1 MDKILDSVNKVYREE
16 HPSFYV
22 NINQKNLNKIIK
34 ARKNLLFNL
43 KIQTKLFKDSKLLDF
58 GSGSGIYGLVY
69 NLLGAKTDLVEYE
82 KNFVDQSK
90 KLFSKFARK
99 SSYKIYSS
107 NIFNFKQKK
116 KYDIVIF
123 NGVAHHTRNPNKIL
137 DKACKFLKRD
147 GMIIYGIGNKSGF
160 FQRALQR
167 LILFKLSKNKSE
179 IIKFAKILF
188 REHLNRAQKFGGR
201 TERQI
206 IFDTYINPKID
217 CQSSKTIVKIFRK
230 NKLELYS
237 SFPNILSNEFFTDN
251 TENYRNFNSKKTK
264 GENKK
269 EIFLSEHKWITSL
282 IELGSEKSNKQE
294 KIELL
299 KDKITNT
306 LNDKNFDNYDL
317 DYTKIISHCI
327 NYKKNLHNLFSNKN
341 LKKNL
346 NKYDKFYDEVII
358 LLKQLSKKNCKIKDI
373 RLLIKKNR
381 YLFKGTAGVGMNY
394 YVGYKL

>member
-1 MDKILDSVNKVYREE
+1 MDKILDSVNKVYKEE

-43 KIQTKLFKDSKLLDF
+43 KIQTKWFKDSKLLDF

-99 SSYKIYSS
+99 NSYKIYSS

-116 KYDIVIF
+116 KYDIVVF

-217 CQSSKTIVKIFRK
+217 CQSSKTIIKIFRK

-237 SFPNILSNEFFTDN
+237 SFPNILSNEFFTDD
-251 TENYRNFNSKKTK
+251 TENYRNFNSKQTK

-269 EIFLSEHKWITSL
+269 KIFLSEHKWITSL
-282 IELGSEKSNKQE
+282 SELGSKKSNKQE

-306 LNDKNFDNYDL
+306 LNDKNFNNYNL
-317 DYTKIISHCI
+317 DYTKTISHCI
-327 NYKKNLHNLFSNKN
+327 NYKKNLYNLFTNKN

-346 NKYDKFYDEVII
+346 NRYDKFYDEVIN

-373 RLLIKKNR
+373 RSLIKKNK
-381 YLFKGTAGVGMNY
+381 YLFKGTTGVGMNY

>member
-99 SSYKIYSS
+99 NSYKIYSS

-282 IELGSEKSNKQE
+282 IEFGSEKSNKQE

-306 LNDKNFDNYDL
+306 LNDKNFDNCDL

-373 RLLIKKNR
+373 RLLIKKNK

>member
-1 MDKILDSVNKVYREE
+1 MDKILDSVNKVYKEE

-99 SSYKIYSS
+99 NSYKIYSS

-116 KYDIVIF
+116 KYDIVVF

-217 CQSSKTIVKIFRK
+217 CQSSKTIIKIFRK

-237 SFPNILSNEFFTDN
+237 SFPNILSNEFFTDD
-251 TENYRNFNSKKTK
+251 TENYRNFNSKQTK

-269 EIFLSEHKWITSL
+269 KIFLSEHKWITSL
-282 IELGSEKSNKQE
+282 SELGSKKSNKQE

-306 LNDKNFDNYDL
+306 LNDKNFNNYNL
-317 DYTKIISHCI
+317 DYTKTISHCI
-327 NYKKNLHNLFSNKN
+327 NYKKNLYNLFTNKN

-346 NKYDKFYDEVII
+346 NRYDKFYDEVIN

-373 RLLIKKNR
+373 RSLIKKNK
-381 YLFKGTAGVGMNY
+381 YLFKGTTGVGMNY

>member
-43 KIQTKLFKDSKLLDF
+43 KIQTKLFKESKLLDF

-99 SSYKIYSS
+99 NSYKIYSS

-373 RLLIKKNR
+373 RLLIKKNK

>member
-1 MDKILDSVNKVYREE
+1 MDKILDSVNKVYKEE

-43 KIQTKLFKDSKLLDF
+43 KIQTKLLKDSKLLDF

-99 SSYKIYSS
+99 NSYKIYSS

-116 KYDIVIF
+116 KYDIVVF

-217 CQSSKTIVKIFRK
+217 CQSSKTIIKIFRK

-237 SFPNILSNEFFTDN
+237 SFPNILSNEFFTDD
-251 TENYRNFNSKKTK
+251 TENYRNFNSKQTK

-269 EIFLSEHKWITSL
+269 KIFLSEYKWITSL
-282 IELGSEKSNKQE
+282 SELGSKKSNKQE

-306 LNDKNFDNYDL
+306 LNDKNFNNYNL
-317 DYTKIISHCI
+317 DYTKTISHCI
-327 NYKKNLHNLFSNKN
+327 NYKKNLYNLFTNKN

-346 NKYDKFYDEVII
+346 NRYDKFYDEVIN

-373 RLLIKKNR
+373 RSLIKKNK
-381 YLFKGTAGVGMNY
+381 YLFKGTTGVGMNY